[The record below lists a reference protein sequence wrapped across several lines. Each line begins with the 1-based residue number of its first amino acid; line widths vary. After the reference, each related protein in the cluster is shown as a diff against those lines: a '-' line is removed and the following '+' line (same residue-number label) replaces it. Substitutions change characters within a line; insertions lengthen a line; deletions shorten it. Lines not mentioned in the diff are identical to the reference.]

1 METSLIKYSLITIAK
16 VLVILL
22 AILFVLTKCGGCG
35 DKIQISETDNS
46 HLLAKIK
53 IDSLKLVVLE
63 TKLHNSEF
71 KNDSLTVVKEK
82 VKLVY
87 LKSSKGVRNEIKQGN
102 CDTVKVLIALN
113 DCDSLI
119 KSDSTLLAVKD
130 TTIKILKQT
139 IDVQKDVID
148 INNEIIV
155 NKDKDYTEL
164 EKSSK
169 KALRK
174 QQFKT
179 VIAIVGAIIIE
190 ALTIFALNG

>member
-16 VLVILL
+16 LLVILL
-22 AILFVLTKCGGCG
+22 AILFVLTKCGGCD
-35 DKIQISETDNS
+35 DKIESTKTDNS
-46 HLLAKIK
+46 QLLAKIK

-63 TKLHNSEF
+63 TKLYNPEL

-87 LKSSKGVRNEIKQGN
+87 LKSSKDVRNEIKQGIY
-102 CDTVKVLIALN
+102 DTVKVLVALN
-113 DCDSLI
+113 NCDSLI

-174 QQFKT
+174 QKFKT
-179 VIAIVGAIIIE
+179 VVAIVGAVIIE
-190 ALTIFALNG
+190 VLTILALK

>member
-1 METSLIKYSLITIAK
+1 METSLVKYSLITIAK

-35 DKIQISETDNS
+35 DKIESIKTDNS

-87 LKSSKGVRNEIKQGN
+87 LKSSKDVRNEIKQGI

-119 KSDSTLLAVKD
+119 KSDSTLLAIKD

-139 IDVQKDVID
+139 LDVQKDVID

-174 QQFKT
+174 QKFKT
-179 VIAIVGAIIIE
+179 VVTIVGTVIIE
-190 ALTIFALNG
+190 ALTIFALK

>member
-1 METSLIKYSLITIAK
+1 METSLVKYSLITIAK
-16 VLVILL
+16 VLVIVL
-22 AILFVLTKCGGCG
+22 AILFVLTKCGGCD
-35 DKIQISETDNS
+35 DKIESIKTDNS
-46 HLLAKIK
+46 QLLAKIK
-53 IDSLKLVVLE
+53 VDSLKLIVLE

-87 LKSSKGVRNEIKQGN
+87 LKSSKDVRNDIKQGI

-119 KSDSTLLAVKD
+119 KSDSTLLAIKD

-139 IDVQKDVID
+139 LDVQKDVID

-169 KALRK
+169 KSLRK
-174 QQFKT
+174 QKFKT
-179 VIAIVGAIIIE
+179 VVTIVGAVIIE
-190 ALTIFALNG
+190 TLTIFALK